1 MKKLILAACLLV
13 AGASTAFAQKKG
25 EFSLGGNVSYLT
37 EAERFGIGAKARY
50 SFTDNIRLEAGANY
64 YFKKFETNF
73 YDFSANLHYVFA
85 LPDNFSI
92 YPLAGVSYLH
102 SSTKVLNQT
111 YTDGLFGFNFG
122 GGASYHITPNVSV
135 GAEVKYIFVKDA
147 NTPAISANVM
157 FSL

>member
-1 MKKLILAACLLV
+1 MKKIILAACLLI

-25 EFSLGGNVSYLT
+25 EFSLGGNVSYLS

-50 SFTDNIRLEAGANY
+50 SFTDNIRLEGGANY
-64 YFKKFETNF
+64 YFKKFETNLF
-73 YDFSANLHYVFA
+73 DFSANLHYVFA

-102 SSTKVLNQT
+102 QSAKLAGVTIS
-111 YTDGLFGFNFG
+111 DGEFGFNLG
-122 GGASYHITPNVSV
+122 GGASYQLTPSVSV